1 MHLSEK
7 KRHISFVQ
15 NRSSVQLTQVNV
27 GGNVSVPLV
36 NVAALA
42 LIFGVSSHDT
52 VDAGGLIVAAV
63 LLLDIGPV

>member
-1 MHLSEK
+1 M
-7 KRHISFVQ
+7 
-15 NRSSVQLTQVNV
+15 